1 MIVPSR
7 MALAVCA
14 AMLLAHPSR
23 AVDVIYLDQGWDK
36 AEREKVYRISQ
47 GSFLMPYDWFLALE
61 QPFSESLF
69 RDDKHMESFR
79 YLPEA
84 KNSANP
90 DALPVGFTKGIS
102 KNGEPWVGLTCAAC
116 HTGQFTYRGKTV
128 RVDGG
133 STLADLMSFHSELV
147 LALQT
152 TVGQPAKFDRFARR
166 VLGEKSAPAQLK
178 ELSTRARQHLVKMT
192 DWEARNRPSTPLG
205 FGHFDAVNIL
215 INATTAV
222 SQGEASNYRPPQAGV
237 SYPSIW
243 LTPQYDWMLYNAAI
257 QNQLARGLGEVLA
270 VFGEVKVSQDAA
282 GKLKYG
288 SSADL
293 KLLDELYTHNYHLK
307 PPAWPE
313 EVLGKLDPAK
323 VKRGAE
329 VYAREGCAMCHA
341 DKPPYPMTAPN
352 AAGDTFLKINRTPLK
367 EIGTD
372 PAYSE
377 YFLRRTATPGIM
389 ASVFEGTPLAKK
401 DTIPAA
407 FLFLAT
413 LRKTTDA
420 TLEQTIN
427 DPKLRTRMLGKQP
440 LPELP
445 HSDAELQAT
454 LGALSCY
461 RAAPLAGVWSTP
473 PYLHNASVPSL
484 YELLLPPEKRAK
496 SFYLGNPEFDPVK
509 VGYRTEPFE
518 RGYNFDTTRP
528 GYSNRGHTYGTSLG
542 DEDRWA
548 LVEYLKTL

>member
-1 MIVPSR
+1 
-7 MALAVCA
+7 
-14 AMLLAHPSR
+14 LLAAGTR
-23 AVDVIYLDQGWDK
+23 ANDVIYLDQGWDK

-47 GSFLMPYDWFLALE
+47 GSFLMPYEWFMALE
-61 QPFSESLF
+61 QPFSEGLF

-84 KNSANP
+84 KNPSNP
-90 DALPVGFTKGIS
+90 DALPVGFAKGVNKS
-102 KNGEPWVGLTCAAC
+102 GEAWIGMTCAAC

-133 STLADLMSFHSELV
+133 STLADLMSFHSALV
-147 LALQT
+147 SALKST
-152 TVGQPAKFDRFARR
+152 IAQPAKFDRFARR
-166 VLGEKSAPAQLK
+166 VLGDKTSPEKLK
-178 ELSTRARQHLVKMT
+178 ELSARVRQHLTVMA
-192 DWEARNRPSTPLG
+192 DWEARNRPSTALG

-215 INATTAV
+215 INATAAT
-222 SQGEASNYRPPQAGV
+222 SQGAVSNYRPPQAGV

-243 LTPQYDWMLYNAAI
+243 LTPRYDWMLFNAAI

-270 VFGEVKVSQDAA
+270 VFGEVKVGRAA
-282 GKLKYG
+282 NGKLTYE

-293 KLLDELYTHNYHLK
+293 KLLDELYTHNYSLK
-307 PPAWPE
+307 PPVWPE
-313 EVLGKLDPAK
+313 EVLGKLDQAK

-329 VYAREGCAMCHA
+329 VYAREGCAKCHA
-341 DKPPYPMTAPN
+341 DKAPYPMTAPN
-352 AAGDTFLKINRTPLK
+352 AAGGSFIKINRTPLK

-372 PAYSE
+372 PNYAE
-377 YFLRRTATPGIM
+377 YFLRRTAAPGIM
-389 ASVFEGTPLAKK
+389 APVFEGTPLANK

-420 TLEQTIN
+420 TLEQTVN
-427 DPKLRTRMLGKQP
+427 DPKLRARMIGKQP

-445 HSDAELQAT
+445 RNDKELEAT
-454 LGALSCY
+454 LEALQCY

-509 VGYRTEPFE
+509 VGYRTEEFE
-518 RGYNFDTTRP
+518 NGYNYDTTRR
-528 GYSNRGHTYGTSLG
+528 GYSNRGHTYGTTLS
-542 DEDRWA
+542 DDDRWA
-548 LVEYLKTL
+548 LIEYLKTL